1 VRGSH
6 RPRFTYAN
14 IVATVALVV
23 ALGGGTAAF
32 AAVIVHS
39 NADVAKNVISGHQP
53 PAGAHPNLLGHTINA
68 LDLADGAV
76 AHGKIASGAVA
87 AVDLASDAGVCS
99 YSISFSSSTVATKCS
114 GPKTEIDSTHPGTGN
129 ICLRLRGFTP
139 KGGAVTIDG
148 SVAGFPLA
156 YLNLAPLPAGNCPAG
171 FNAEVTTYSAL
182 GAPQDVSFHAI
193 LF

>member
-1 VRGSH
+1 MRGSH

-39 NADVAKNVISGHQP
+39 NADVGRNVISGHQP
-53 PAGAHPNLLGHTINA
+53 PAGAHPNMLGHTINA
-68 LDLADGAV
+68 GDL
-76 AHGKIASGAVA
+76 ASGAVA
-87 AVDLASDAGVCS
+87 AGNLASDAGVCS
-99 YSISFSSSTVATKCS
+99 VTVTFGPHSVPPKCS
-114 GPKTEIDSTHPGTGN
+114 GPSSQVGLSPHGVGN
-129 ICLRLRGFTP
+129 VCIKLPFTP

-171 FNAEVTTYSAL
+171 FNAEVTTYSANQT
-182 GAPQDVSFHAI
+182 PQDVKFHAI
-193 LF
+193 FF

>member
-1 VRGSH
+1 MRGSH

-32 AAVIVHS
+32 ASVIVHS
-39 NADVAKNVISGHQP
+39 NADVGRNVISGHQP
-53 PAGAHPNLLGHTINA
+53 PAGAHPNMLGHTINA
-68 LDLADGAV
+68 GDLA
-76 AHGKIASGAVA
+76 SGGVA

-99 YSISFSSSTVATKCS
+99 YSISYGSPFAEATKCS
-114 GPKTEIDSTHPGTGN
+114 GPSNKVGSARGGVGSGAGN
-129 ICLRLRGFTP
+129 ICLRLPFTP

-171 FNAEVTTYSAL
+171 FNAEVTTYSANQTS
-182 GAPQDVSFHAI
+182 QDMTFHAI
-193 LF
+193 FF

>member
-1 VRGSH
+1 MRGSH

-39 NADVAKNVISGHQP
+39 NADVGRNVISGHQP
-53 PAGAHPNLLGHTINA
+53 PAGAHPNMLGHTINA
-68 LDLADGAV
+68 GDL
-76 AHGKIASGAVA
+76 ASGAVA
-87 AVDLASDAGVCS
+87 AGNLASDAGVCS
-99 YSISFSSSTVATKCS
+99 VTVTFSSAVAVATKCS
-114 GPKTEIDSTHPGTGN
+114 GPSNQVGVNHPGGAGN
-129 ICLRLRGFTP
+129 VCIRLPFTP

-171 FNAEVTTYSAL
+171 FNAEVTTYSANQTS
-182 GAPQDVSFHAI
+182 QDVSFHAI
-193 LF
+193 LY

>member
-1 VRGSH
+1 MRGSH

-23 ALGGGTAAF
+23 ALGGGTAAV
-32 AAVIVHS
+32 ASVIVHS
-39 NADVAKNVISGHQP
+39 NADVGRNVISGHQP
-53 PAGAHPNLLGHTINA
+53 PAGAHPNMLGHTINA
-68 LDLADGAV
+68 GDLA
-76 AHGKIASGAVA
+76 SGGVA

-99 YSISFSSSTVATKCS
+99 VTVTFGSGAMTSKCS
-114 GPKTEIDSTHPGTGN
+114 GPSNHVGVTNPGVGN
-129 ICLRLRGFTP
+129 VCIKLPFTP

-182 GAPQDVSFHAI
+182 GVSQDVSFHAI